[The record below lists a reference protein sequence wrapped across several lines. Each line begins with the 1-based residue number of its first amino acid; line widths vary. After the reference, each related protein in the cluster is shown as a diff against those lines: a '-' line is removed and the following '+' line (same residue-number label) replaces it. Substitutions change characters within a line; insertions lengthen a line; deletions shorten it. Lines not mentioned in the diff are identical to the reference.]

1 MLEIVGEIDTLD
13 FGDGFAHMTDET
25 DMYLGTEHMH
35 GVVAIKASFI
45 KIDEPLD
52 IIHDVFER

>member
-1 MLEIVGEIDTLD
+1 MGEIDTLD